1 MSRESRTELK
11 DTTIKDKGQ
20 PLELMEDAADVAA
33 ESDEILQQSPNVES
47 DEDVLSA
54 PRPDSDKAI

>member
-1 MSRESRTELK
+1 MSRQSKTEIK

-20 PLELMEDAADVAA
+20 PLDLTDDAADVA
-33 ESDEILQQSPNVES
+33 ERSDEILQQSPNVEG
-47 DEDVLSA
+47 DEEVLSA